1 MKNNG
6 HLAQIVGECLMMHYE
21 SFFVNNISTRNGTD
35 TYGVFCVRMVNYY
48 VNYFRFEVTK
58 KQLEDL
64 CLHGVTPE
72 PVMNLQSH
80 VDNAESNWGLSLLD
94 SKERREA
101 LTVME
106 AIRQQVL

>member
-6 HLAQIVGECLMMHYE
+6 HLAQIVGECLMMHYD
-21 SFFVNNISTRNGTD
+21 SFFRNNISTRNGTD

-48 VNYFRFEVTK
+48 VNCFRFEVTK

-72 PVMNLQSH
+72 PVMILQSH